1 MNPRTSVLPTA
12 SGFYFVLWILR
23 APLYSSGGSFPR
35 ELQFPSFRGY
45 ESFTEL
51 FEEINSEIYHC
62 CEEKALLTTVAK
74 LFHRKKIKV
83 ARNDGLKFPLA
94 QVTNGNFQFRE
105 LCFSSRSYRGLCSRP
120 LDHGDI
126 ILEIPQGGFDVACLR
141 PSILRNPEFDTL
153 QIEIYLLPASAT
165 NPRYVPHSH
174 CVLPTFV
181 FSTNA

>member
-1 MNPRTSVLPTA
+1 M
-12 SGFYFVLWILR
+12 LWILR

-83 ARNDGLKFPLA
+83 ARNDGLKFSLA

-105 LCFSSRSYRGLCSRP
+105 LCFSLRSYRASVHGP
-120 LDHGDI
+120 LTT
-126 ILEIPQGGFDVACLR
+126 EI
-141 PSILRNPEFDTL
+141 S
-153 QIEIYLLPASAT
+153 S
-165 NPRYVPHSH
+165 
-174 CVLPTFV
+174 
-181 FSTNA
+181 